1 MKPAARKPLSR
12 SFFEPAYIFWSR
24 WASVQ
29 TNCASVWTSPGGF
42 TDFSCHWMSRMVL
55 VSVPSFSAAGAAG
68 MKNTSVL
75 TSLGLVPGAFHTSA
89 VSVLKMSTTTS
100 QSSFCMAARA
110 SLAFGPP
117 TAGFWP
123 SQKKPLILPLYMSTN
138 VCWWL

>member
-1 MKPAARKPLSR
+1 
-12 SFFEPAYIFWSR
+12 FFQAEDGIRDYKVTG
-24 WASVQ
+24 VQ
-29 TNCASVWTSPGGF
+29 TCALPISNCASVWTSPGGL

-68 MKNTSVL
+68 TKNTSVL

-117 TAGFWP
+117 TA
-123 SQKKPLILPLYMSTN
+123 
-138 VCWWL
+138 